1 MLPIVKS
8 IEEATNAFYRNSTA
22 TLWAEKIDWTWKQ
35 ISSLKEAKLFF
46 N

>member
-1 MLPIVKS
+1 MLPIVRTL
-8 IEEATNAFYRNSTA
+8 EEATNAYYRNSTA
-22 TLWAEKIDWTWKQ
+22 TLWAEKDWTWKQ